1 VPPTSADPR
10 PDPQPDPTAD
20 PRDDLPG
27 DGRDETE
34 NERLDRNWS
43 EILQELRVIQT
54 GTQILT
60 GFLLAIAFQQRF
72 EDLDLF
78 QTDVYLV
85 LISGSVL
92 ATLLG
97 LAPVSLHREL
107 FRRRAKRTLVRA
119 ADVLLR
125 LTLMAVALVL
135 VGTVLLIFDVVT
147 TRPLAITMASITAV
161 LIVGI
166 WLALPRR
173 IRRRG

>member
-1 VPPTSADPR
+1 MPLSSADPL
-10 PDPQPDPTAD
+10 
-20 PRDDLPG
+20 RDDLPG

-34 NERLDRNWS
+34 NERLDRNWA

-85 LISGSVL
+85 LVSGSVL

-107 FRRRAKRTLVRA
+107 FRRRAKKTLVRA

-135 VGTVLLIFDVVT
+135 TGTVLLIFDVVT
-147 TRPLAITMASITAV
+147 TRPLAISMASITAV
-161 LIVGI
+161 LLVGI
-166 WLALPRR
+166 WLALPWR

>member
-1 VPPTSADPR
+1 MPTSSADP
-10 PDPQPDPTAD
+10 QPEPAAEL
-20 PRDDLPG
+20 RDDVPG

-72 EDLDLF
+72 EDLDVF

-85 LISGSVL
+85 LVSGSVL

-135 VGTVLLIFDVVT
+135 TGTVLLIFDVVT

-161 LIVGI
+161 LIGAI
-166 WLALPRR
+166 WLVLPRR

>member
-1 VPPTSADPR
+1 MPLSPADPL
-10 PDPQPDPTAD
+10 
-20 PRDDLPG
+20 RDDLPG

-34 NERLDRNWS
+34 NERLDRNWA

-85 LISGSVL
+85 LVSGSVL

-135 VGTVLLIFDVVT
+135 TGTVLLIFDVVT

-166 WLALPRR
+166 WLALPWR